1 MKNNKGF
8 TIIELAVSFCLVA
21 TISIILLQL
30 VLSLK
35 EIYVSG
41 DVKTTLLNKQGIMI
55 KKIYDDLNSK
65 DLESITS
72 CGLSCLTFTYYDDT
86 TANLLV
92 DPGNKTLTYGD
103 YTLQLDNSSSFGK
116 VNISVDEA
124 SSSQTI
130 KSDSVLT
137 IDIPIYSK
145 LLDEDFGIHIVK
157 TYNRTKTSINNKVD
171 IANTKATISG
181 VDMDMAYAVDDEDS
195 TKLAGVFI
203 KLFHQKNGSYVT
215 SFDNFLKSKESTTL
229 SSLTSLEAFRTT
241 VDLDKVISSQETI
254 INSDGSLSDSQKNK
268 QINIMK
274 ENFQNGY
281 FSLLLDYSSSDH
293 IIDLS
298 SNYTW
303 WYQTNNFA
311 NKEKLSGV
319 ITTSDTYNPYLIPS
333 QYSDSNA
340 CMFSGLEYNSESEAT
355 SWADGCDNT
364 HYAIGLKSGTIS
376 SPSGT
381 ATTVDLWAG
390 AREYICNYS
399 LSNVT
404 INGTSVKDKIW
415 TDGTPLCN
423 E

>member
-41 DVKTTLLNKQGIMI
+41 DVKTTLLNKQGIMV

-65 DLESITS
+65 DLKATTS
-72 CGLSCLTFTYYDDT
+72 CGLSCLTFTYYDGT
-86 TANLLV
+86 IANLLV
-92 DPGNKTLTYGD
+92 DPGNKTITYGD
-103 YTLQLDNSSSFGK
+103 YTLQLDNSSNFGK
-116 VNISVDEA
+116 INVSYDE
-124 SSSQTI
+124 SSASQTI

-157 TYNRTKTSINNKVD
+157 TYNRMKTSINNKVD

-181 VDMDMAYAVDDEDS
+181 VDMDIAYSVDDADS

-203 KLFHQKNGSYVT
+203 KLFHQKNNSYIT
-215 SFDNFLKSKESTTL
+215 TFDSFLKNKDSSTL

-241 VDLDKVISSQETI
+241 IDLDKIISSQEAI
-254 INSDGSLSDSQKNK
+254 INSDSSLSNSQKTK

-281 FSLLLDYSSSDH
+281 FSLLLDYNSSSH
-293 IIDLS
+293 VIDLS

-319 ITTSDTYNPYLIPS
+319 ITTSDTYNPYIIPN
-333 QYSDSNA
+333 QYNDSNA
-340 CMFSGLEYNSESEAT
+340 CMFSGLEYNSEAEAT

-364 HYAIGLKSGTIS
+364 HYAIGLKSGTIN
-376 SPSGT
+376 SPSGV
-381 ATTVDLWAG
+381 ASTVDLWAG

-399 LSNVT
+399 LSDVT
-404 INGTSVKDKIW
+404 IDGTSIKNKTW
-415 TDGTPLCN
+415 TNGTPLCS